1 MSSTVL
7 NLALQLSFVFSHI
20 TISNLID
27 ITLVAIV
34 LFVAFQALNQTRALQ
49 LLRGVIVAAII
60 GGGLLVILPLN
71 TLSWLVRFAL
81 IAGAIA
87 LPILFQ
93 DELRRVFVGL
103 GQFGRLGGS
112 ITNFERFKYS
122 LITAV
127 GQLSHSMT
135 GALIVL
141 EGKTLLQDV
150 VETGIRMQA
159 EVISPELLL
168 TIFTPKTPLHDGAV
182 VLRGERLVAASCIL
196 PVETQNMGNTQL
208 GTRHRAALG
217 LSSKVQDTMII
228 IVSEE
233 TGWVSVAFG
242 GRLYLDLA
250 PGELDNWIDRF
261 GAQLEDTS
269 RFRWNWLQ
277 AGGLQSTLI
286 NVFFSIVLAIIAWV
300 IVIFQTNPPGQ
311 VNLSDVPLS
320 VNGPS
325 AGFLLVS
332 ELPSTVGVQVQTTGD
347 RINTLS
353 ASSVQAVVDLDNLTE
368 GIHSIPVR
376 VVTADP
382 FIQTMSVTPTNLD
395 VSLEIEA
402 SKTITPTVRIVDLSN
417 LPPGYAVQDV
427 TLAPRTIQASGPQSV
442 IDKVA
447 GGRFDI
453 QIGNRRTDFQE
464 SGAAVLLDSDGAL
477 IEGADVQPDQV
488 VATVTINRIFF
499 SREVGVQAAVDDRQ
513 VGPDYEVTQVEVI
526 PSTVT
531 LTGSQ
536 ADLNDVGPFITTA
549 PISLTNQTSDYSAD
563 VPLIVP
569 SEITVLNS
577 ESEVIR
583 SVRVQV
589 TITPVTGYL
598 VLEPLVHYQNALNDE
613 EITVSVSPQTISV
626 LLIGPRFLLDKIRAD
641 PSLVIA
647 SIHLTNTAPGTQT
660 VQVQIEAPAGLEVQL
675 FPKEVQVTI
684 E

>member
-1 MSSTVL
+1 MNGTVL
-7 NLALQLSFVFSHI
+7 NLALQLSFLFSHI
-20 TISNLID
+20 TVSNLID
-27 ITLVAIV
+27 ITLVAMV

-49 LLRGVIVAAII
+49 LLRGVIIAAII

-71 TLSWLVRFAL
+71 TLNWLVRFAL

-112 ITNFERFKYS
+112 ITDFQRFKDS

-127 GQLSHSMT
+127 GQLSASMT

-150 VETGIRMQA
+150 IETGIRMQA
-159 EVISPELLL
+159 EAISPELLL

-182 VLRGERLVAASCIL
+182 VLQGERVVAASCIL
-196 PVETQNMGNTQL
+196 PIETQNIGNTQL

-217 LSSKVQDTMII
+217 LSHKVQDAMII

-250 PGELDNWIDRF
+250 PGELQNWIDRF
-261 GAQLEDTS
+261 GAQLQETS
-269 RFRWNWLQ
+269 RFRWDWLQ

-286 NVFFSIVLAIIAWV
+286 NVFFSIILAIVAWV
-300 IVIFQTNPPGQ
+300 FVIFQTNPPGQ
-311 VNLSDVPLS
+311 VYLSSVPLT

-332 ELPSTVGVQVQTTGD
+332 ELPGTVGVQVQTTGD
-347 RINTLS
+347 RIKSLS
-353 ASSVQAVVDLDNLTE
+353 ASSVQVVVDLDSLSA
-368 GIHSIPVR
+368 GVHSVPIQVR
-376 VVTADP
+376 TADP
-382 FIQTMSVTPTNLD
+382 FVQTVSVTPVNLD
-395 VSLEIEA
+395 VSLEIET

-417 LPPGYAVQDV
+417 LPPGYAVRDV
-427 TLAPRTIQASGPQSV
+427 ALAPITIQASGPQSV
-442 IDKVA
+442 IDKIA
-447 GGRFDI
+447 GARFDI
-453 QIGNRRTDFQE
+453 QIGSRRADFQE
-464 SGAAVLLDSDGAL
+464 SGTVALLDSNGAL
-477 IEGADVQPDQV
+477 IEGAEVQPDQI
-488 VATVTINRIFF
+488 VATVTINRTFF
-499 SREVGVQAAVDDRQ
+499 SREMGVQAVVDGSS
-513 VGPDYEVTQVEVI
+513 VGPDYEVAQVEVV

-536 ADLNDVGPFITTA
+536 TDLNSVGPFISTA
-549 PISLTNQTSDYSAD
+549 PISLTNQVSDYITD

-569 SEITVLNS
+569 TEITVLNAAG
-577 ESEVIR
+577 EVIR
-583 SVRVQV
+583 NVQVKV
-589 TITPVTGYL
+589 TITPITDYL
-598 VLEPLVHYQNALNDE
+598 VLDSPVQFTYAANDGE
-613 EITVSVSPQTISV
+613 TTISISPQTISI

-647 SIHLTNTAPGTQT
+647 SIQLDSAAPGIQT
-660 VQVQIEAPAGLEVQL
+660 VPVQIEAPVGLEVQL